1 MHCGN
6 DDRHWPKSGSEA
18 AVMGQL
24 ILIFIAAGFVFAAG
38 QNILAKNP
46 LLAEGGLLTGL
57 IVVAEVV
64 LSIGLGLLLY
74 RLLFG
79 RRRRRSL

>member
-1 MHCGN
+1 VAAVALA
-6 DDRHWPKSGSEA
+6 EA
-18 AVMGQL
+18 AVMGRL
-24 ILIFIAAGFVFAAG
+24 ILIFIAAGFVFAVG
-38 QNILAKNP
+38 QDVLAKNP
-46 LLAEGGLLTGL
+46 LLAEGGILTGV

-64 LSIGLGLLLY
+64 LSIGLGLLLH